1 MTAITSEPSKQ
12 TWASGTQARSRLSKI
27 LYIQQWFSKRSSWA
41 GLCLKTSLVR
51 KGTGPLATG
60 NQLWL
65 HAGTGLT
72 ATFTSGK
79 LVVCP
84 STEHF
89 STEKWLY
96 YTCGTNTARCINLH
110 VFFFF
115 FLISA
120 NCFSRVHFFFG
131 LAWKILLLRS
141 DETEDRIFTPG
152 EAGITLDFT
161 R

>member
-41 GLCLKTSLVR
+41 GLYLKTSLVR

-115 FLISA
+115 FFNQCKLLFKSTL
-120 NCFSRVHFFFG
+120 FFRLG
-131 LAWKILLLRS
+131 LKNFVIEVWWNWRQNFYSWRS
-141 DETEDRIFTPG
+141 WDNTGFH
-152 EAGITLDFT
+152 
-161 R
+161 